1 MQLEV
6 GEVGLRRV
14 QRVPVVDPAL
24 RMRPAERD
32 ELLGHQP
39 VEVAILKQKTVN
51 PSRSEEVEFS

>member
-6 GEVGLRRV
+6 GEVGLRGMQGV
-14 QRVPVVDPAL
+14 AVVDPAL

-32 ELLGHQP
+32 ELLGYQP

-51 PSRSEEVEFS
+51 